1 MSKYIGKNS
10 SDQSIIAVSLVTA
23 LCLIG
28 DSMLYIALPIYYKEV
43 GLQSLWEVGLILS
56 LNRLIRIP
64 VNPFIGLA
72 YRKITLKFGLMI
84 AVFLAVVTTIG
95 YGVGYGLII
104 WIILRC
110 LWGVSWA
117 FLRLG
122 GLFAVAECSTNSNR
136 GRLMGL
142 YNGLYR
148 LGSLF
153 GMLVGGILV
162 SYLGL
167 KVVGIAFG
175 ALMILGFPL
184 IAWLVPRKHV
194 ERERKVSTNT
204 SITRLFNKSVI
215 LVVISGLLLAFIIQ
229 GLFVST
235 LSLVMLKHYSHQ
247 VQIIGM
253 TIGVTSLAGIVQGIR
268 WAWEPFVAL
277 KFGQL
282 SDGKDGRLPLFIMFL
297 TSAAIC
303 LALIPISM
311 PLYIWII
318 ITIFFMLST
327 TIITTLVD
335 ALATDVGKT
344 SDINIVMTYYTVFL
358 DVGAALGP
366 IIAYLIISFGNGLNF
381 SYYIGALIF
390 LIVAA
395 IWLREYKAIVKEQR
409 RQPNSSVIH

>member
-1 MSKYIGKNS
+1 MSKYFGKNS
-10 SDQSIIAVSLVTA
+10 SEQSIIAVSLVTA

-64 VNPFIGLA
+64 INPFIGLA
-72 YRKITLKFGLMI
+72 YRKISLKSGLMI

-104 WIILRC
+104 LIILRC
-110 LWGVSWA
+110 LWGVSWS

-148 LGSLF
+148 LGSLI

-162 SYLGL
+162 SYFGL
-167 KVVGIAFG
+167 KVVAIVFG
-175 ALMILGFPL
+175 SLMILGFPL
-184 IAWLVPRKHV
+184 IVWLVPRKQV
-194 ERERKVSTNT
+194 EKEIELQTKTP
-204 SITRLFNKSVI
+204 ITILFNKQVI

-253 TIGVTSLAGIVQGIR
+253 TIGVTALAGVIQGIR

-282 SDGKDGRLPLFIMFL
+282 SDGKDGRLPLFIIFL

-303 LALIPISM
+303 LALIPILM

-318 ITIFFMLST
+318 ITSFFMLST

-335 ALATDVGKT
+335 ALATDVGKI

-366 IIAYLIISFGNGLNF
+366 IIAYLIISYENGLNF
-381 SYYIGALIF
+381 SYYIAALIF
-390 LIVAA
+390 IILAA
-395 IWLREYKAIVKEQR
+395 IWLREYKAIVKVQR
-409 RQPNSSVIH
+409 RQPNSPVIQ